1 MSRVDTTLGELAK
14 RQLKNLCDVLG
25 IDKTS
30 PPQLLGELLG
40 PVAARP
46 LSEPPLWPS
55 GVADDAT
62 PLEFSVQF
70 EDSGARHLRIH
81 LERLAGRPSP
91 AANLQAAKDLT
102 AELADRYDLAVERLH
117 AVQDIFTSDDPQSW
131 FSWAFS
137 LIFDE
142 AGNPSFKLYFNTDM
156 HGAGAAQQ
164 VVSDAFERLGMT
176 SASELVSTYALRREG
191 KDLPTFFAIDL
202 DRSAQARV
210 KLYFRQL
217 DARPADAEHAAAA
230 VPGVDRNTIREFCA
244 TLAPGVE
251 RFCGRPLMSS
261 YSFLEGDPEKPSNY
275 SLYLP
280 IRDYVPH
287 DAVARERAAEHLRH
301 HGFDLA
307 ALDDSLGA
315 LTDRPLDARAGLLAH
330 VSLRLTQDRLGT
342 SLYFSSEAYGG
353 TPART

>member
-1 MSRVDTTLGELAK
+1 MSSVDTTLGELTK
-14 RQLKNLCDVLG
+14 GQLQNLCDVIG
-25 IDKTS
+25 IDKTA

-81 LERLAGRPSP
+81 LERLAEQPSP

-102 AELADRYDLAVERLH
+102 EELAGRYDLALERLH

-156 HGAGAAQQ
+156 HGADAAPQ
-164 VVSDAFERLGMT
+164 VVTSAFERLGMA
-176 SASELVSTYALRREG
+176 SAAELVSTYALRREG

-217 DARPADAEHAAAA
+217 EAHPGDAEYAAAA
-230 VPGVDRNTIREFCA
+230 VPGVDRNAIREFCA
-244 TLAPGVE
+244 TLAPGTE
-251 RFCGRPLMSS
+251 LFDGRPLMSS
-261 YSFLEGDPEKPSNY
+261 YSFVEGDPEKPTNY

-287 DAVARERAAEHLRH
+287 DVVARERAAEHLRH
-301 HGFDLA
+301 LGFDRT
-307 ALDDSLGA
+307 ALDGSLGA
-315 LTDRPLDARAGLLAH
+315 LTDRRLDARAGLLAH
-330 VSLRLTQDRLGT
+330 ISLRLTQNRVGT
-342 SLYFSSEAYGG
+342 SFYLSSEAYGG
-353 TPART
+353 TPVEE